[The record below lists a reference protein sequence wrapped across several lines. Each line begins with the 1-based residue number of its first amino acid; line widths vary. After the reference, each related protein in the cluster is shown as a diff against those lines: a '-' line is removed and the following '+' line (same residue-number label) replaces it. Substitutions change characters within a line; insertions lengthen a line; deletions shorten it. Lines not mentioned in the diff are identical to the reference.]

1 MNHSNIS
8 HNSHEI
14 SQEQMF
20 LDKIAQIAQ
29 WPAAE
34 AILETTY
41 TYEILKDE
49 NSVPRRSSEGHI
61 LAYNQIF
68 QALSGKDFA
77 SAQENFDEILQIS
90 EQKIG
95 EYLEKIAQF
104 SCQIEKADLD
114 AKIKELLRGVLESHK
129 NIFTIALKGLPFE
142 LEKAGYQPR
151 ISDDEQK
158 TRIDEMNALQTQ
170 EFGEAVSD

>member
-20 LDKIAQIAQ
+20 LDEIAQIAK

-41 TYEILKDE
+41 TYETLKDE
-49 NSVPRRSSEGHI
+49 NGIPKRSSEGHI
-61 LAYNQIF
+61 LAYNEIF
-68 QALSGKDFA
+68 QEFSGKDFA

-114 AKIKELLRGVLESHK
+114 AKIK
-129 NIFTIALKGLPFE
+129 
-142 LEKAGYQPR
+142 
-151 ISDDEQK
+151 
-158 TRIDEMNALQTQ
+158 
-170 EFGEAVSD
+170 